1 MEFNIEQGPD
11 IVAPL
16 AAIGLGG
23 DVDQVEDTHAFTSGG
38 IVVGEPLADVI
49 RISRPIKTAVV
60 STGVTS
66 GNRLIY
72 NVSIATLLR
81 TQGRRRMFDNYGLTR
96 FQYLCIQLDFSAN
109 PMTSGIFKMVYVP
122 GVAGVDNDDTFRPG
136 NSLDGVD
143 VIFGES
149 NTSGVLKIPMI
160 HNRNYYTLQDVALR
174 SPVLGRFA
182 IIQYSAVSLAG
193 VNFSTDFVLNT
204 WIEGFEGHNPVAQA
218 QGPLDD
224 FNATRVLYYPGNGPF
239 NGITDI
245 ASLTPGHSLGTPLS
259 GRDMEISSIVRHK
272 FYDSTVT
279 WAQASSS
286 GTVLYQRTLAPSNL
300 SLIPLNSQDPANTQF
315 KNVFDLLSFHTT
327 YFSGNLKFKL
337 LFSNPITTKGKI
349 KIVLS
354 QGDPSAPN
362 TDLVAIEQWPYA
374 IFDIGACRKVCVEM
388 SAYRDTPLKLSIRPA
403 AFGFNDLN
411 VNACLDTITVF
422 VETPLISS
430 GPTSIDMHVFI
441 GGVTS
446 GPNKLKFYLPRSIQ
460 MGNSPV
466 AQAADEI
473 EEEPDCVK
481 IGASSSQVSDMP
493 SGLCEVVDLRQL
505 LDLKDMFL
513 FRKPSDAVFEKS
525 PFFQIP
531 VTPQL
536 YGPIPGRNNKL
547 YPWALCFAGWKGSL
561 EYYLNSEV
569 NVTKC
574 EVLPWSTPDSELV
587 PLPNRFSGVLS
598 GMQVFAGVAT
608 AQGFAVRDNCPNNWN
623 GNFVAPKQFGRRDRV
638 PTIDDSN
645 EINQMLIPTCYDAA
659 TFVPGHFLQL
669 YMGAGADFEFL
680 HYRGFN
686 WGRISNYYSAVAT
699 VDLIRDSFGTPAFP
713 VNWGFVPASLSGVGN
728 ESVEPVKPGIIV
740 PPGFPSL
747 PNLPNIPNLPNLP
760 NIPSNRGP
768 QHRPATPTEM
778 EAEIG
783 NVGYNDRTPEE
794 AIANKGNSNRTLYQA
809 VHKLSQAAIEE
820 GSRSLDKA
828 KVRSVPIQSLGPY
841 NQVGRW

>member
-11 IVAPL
+11 VVAPL

-23 DVDQVEDTHAFTSGG
+23 DVDIVDDVHTFTSGG
-38 IVVGEPLADVI
+38 IVVGEPLSDVI
-49 RISRPIKTAVV
+49 RITRPIKTAMITTHTL
-60 STGVTS
+60 TGP
-66 GNRLIY
+66 RLIY
-72 NVSIATLLR
+72 NVSIAEMLR

-96 FQYLCIQLDFSAN
+96 FEHLCFQLDFSAN
-109 PMTSGIFKMVYVP
+109 PMVSGVFRMVYVP
-122 GVAGVDNDDTFRPG
+122 GVQGADNDDSFRLG

-143 VIFGES
+143 VLFGES
-149 NTSGVLKIPMI
+149 NTSGILKVPMI
-160 HNRNYYTLQDVALR
+160 HNRNYYTLQDVNFR
-174 SPVLGRFA
+174 SNILGRFV
-182 IIQYSAVSLAG
+182 IIQYTPAISEGAIFA
-193 VNFSTDFVLNT
+193 TTFVLNT
-204 WIEGFEGHNPVAQA
+204 WVEGFEGHNPVAQA

-245 ASLTPGHSLGTPLS
+245 ASLTPGHSMGTPLS

-272 FYDSTVT
+272 FYNSTVT
-279 WAQASSS
+279 WLRSNAV
-286 GTVLYQRTLAPSNL
+286 GTVLYQRTLAPSDL
-300 SLIPLNSQDPANTQF
+300 SLIPLNSQDPANANF
-315 KNVFDLLSFHTT
+315 KNILDLLSFHSA
-327 YFSGNLKFKL
+327 YFSGNLKFKF
-337 LFSNPITTKGKI
+337 LFSNPLSAKGKI

-354 QGDPSAPN
+354 QGDPTAPS
-362 TDLVAIEQWPYA
+362 TDLIGIEQWPYA

-403 AFGFNDLN
+403 FFGFNNLN
-411 VNACLDTITVF
+411 VNACLDMITVF
-422 VETPLISS
+422 VETPLVSS
-430 GPTSIDMHVFI
+430 GPISVDMHVFI
-441 GGVTS
+441 GGAAS

-466 AQAADEI
+466 AQVVDEI

-481 IGASSSQVSDMP
+481 IGASSTEVREMP

-513 FRKPSDAVFEKS
+513 FRKPNDATYGKS

-536 YGPIPGRNNKL
+536 YGPVPGRNNKL
-547 YPWALCFAGWKGSL
+547 FPWSMCFAGWKGSL

-574 EVLPWSTPDSELV
+574 EVLPWTAPDPELV

-623 GNFVAPKQFGRRDRV
+623 STSSNYKLFGRRDRV
-638 PTIDDSN
+638 PLIGDSN

-659 TFVPGHFLQL
+659 TFTPGHFLQL

-686 WGRISNYYSAVAT
+686 FFRINSYYSNVAA
-699 VDLIRDSFGTPAFP
+699 VDLIRDSFGTDTFP
-713 VNWGFVPASLSGVGN
+713 VNWGFVPAQVSS
-728 ESVEPVKPGIIV
+728 EASKPVEPSKPILTV
-740 PPGFPSL
+740 PPGFPAL

-760 NIPSNRGP
+760 NVPSNRGP
-768 QHRPATPTEM
+768 QGRPATPTEL

-794 AIANKGNSNRTLYQA
+794 ATVNKGISNRTLYQA
-809 VHKLSQAAIEE
+809 LQKQSQATVEE
-820 GSRSLDKA
+820 GSRSLD
-828 KVRSVPIQSLGPY
+828 I
-841 NQVGRW
+841 GRASCRERVLMPV